1 MHGIVAVWTVA
12 AGLLGQAPQT
22 PHWHTDYGAA
32 LAATKQSQRPLLVVI
47 DDPSAADRRIEQV
60 SARDDRAGAAL
71 LAAYELCHIDAT
83 TRYGQQVAAAFK
95 VREYP
100 HTAIIDRTASVILHQ
115 QTGRFTTERWVS
127 TLATY
132 RNGVYR
138 AAERT
143 ETVRSEA
150 VRGET
155 VRGGRLCFG

>member
-1 MHGIVAVWTVA
+1 
-12 AGLLGQAPQT
+12 
-22 PHWHTDYGAA
+22 
-32 LAATKQSQRPLLVVI
+32 LVVI
-47 DDPSAADRRIEQV
+47 DDPSVADRRIEQV
-60 SARDDRAGAAL
+60 SSRNDQFGAEL

-115 QTGRFTTERWVS
+115 ETGQFTTDRWVS

-132 RNGVYR
+132 RSGVYR

-143 ETVRSEA
+143 ETIRSETA
-150 VRGET
+150 RSETVRNGN
-155 VRGGRLCFG
+155 VRGGRICFG